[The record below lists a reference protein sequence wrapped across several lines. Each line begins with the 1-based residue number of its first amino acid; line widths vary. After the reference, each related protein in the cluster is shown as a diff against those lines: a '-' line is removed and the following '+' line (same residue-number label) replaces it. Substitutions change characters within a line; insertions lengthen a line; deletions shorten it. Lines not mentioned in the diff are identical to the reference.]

1 MQDYLKGAIT
11 ALALTFG
18 LGAQTAPAQ
27 SQAWTPDGP
36 IKMVIAFNAGGG
48 ADTHARLVA
57 EDLQEA
63 LGWQVIPEQITGK
76 GGLNALVALRDMPA
90 DGTAIALVVAET
102 LGYNARAAQS
112 AGIKPADFTPLTTT
126 AGFQMGIVAKADRGW
141 TDLGDVLA
149 AAKAGEAIRF
159 GVMSPK
165 LADLAYVIG
174 AANGVEFNIVEVQG
188 GSATLDGV
196 IAGDMDIS
204 FVAGAQ
210 GKAVASGQLVNLA
223 SALSEPLK
231 QTPEAPL
238 ISEYNVAFDADGY
251 FLFVAPA
258 GLPEDAR
265 AALSTAIADAT
276 ANGKAAGMIARAF
289 GGHVNIMGAELEAL
303 LQAEY
308 DAAGEL
314 MEASQ

>member
-11 ALALTFG
+11 ALALTVG
-18 LGAQTAPAQ
+18 LGAQTVVANSQTWAPE
-27 SQAWTPDGP
+27 GP

-57 EDLQEA
+57 EDLQET

-102 LGYNARAAQS
+102 LGYNARAAES

-141 TDLGDVLA
+141 TDLGDVLE
-149 AAKAGEAIRF
+149 AAKAGEDIRF

-174 AANGVEFNIVEVQG
+174 AANGVDFNIIEVQG

-231 QTPEAPL
+231 QTPAAPL

-258 GLPEDAR
+258 GLPDDAR
-265 AALSTAIADAT
+265 MALSTAIAEAT
-276 ANGKAAGMIARAF
+276 ANGKASGMIARAF
-289 GGHVNIMGAELEAL
+289 GGNINIMGAELEAL
-303 LQAEY
+303 LEREY
-308 DAAGEL
+308 EAAGKL